1 METEPDQLLPRR
13 LAGHGKFERRRR
25 CHIQHDVGP
34 EISSVVNGIDVVIG
48 GHYALATSDQLQP
61 SWTQS
66 SGNDTSTLLQ
76 HIYESFVGF
85 LLVQSGC
92 RCCFLWFNVCR
103 TLIKR
108 ILPGGWKM
116 SDASF
121 SREQLGGENEG
132 VVCWSLSENLVEL
145 RVIMQRHTR
154 AQNSMCGL
162 ISAGRRLLFAK
173 SKSLFCL

>member
-76 HIYESFVGF
+76 HIHESFVGF

-92 RCCFLWFNVCR
+92 RCFFY
-103 TLIKR
+103 
-108 ILPGGWKM
+108 
-116 SDASF
+116 
-121 SREQLGGENEG
+121 
-132 VVCWSLSENLVEL
+132 
-145 RVIMQRHTR
+145 
-154 AQNSMCGL
+154 GL
-162 ISAGRRLLFAK
+162 TCVGH
-173 SKSLFCL
+173 